1 MISSGM
7 YRVHQGRISPLLGEV
22 KLLIKRATPGEAV
35 CTMCAAQL
43 VRWPAALHYAW
54 EADPTAC

>member
-43 VRWPAALHYAW
+43 VRWPAALHYG
-54 EADPTAC
+54 